1 MVEISKDEIIS
12 LNTRVRVRHVFKVKS
27 SKIESILINLSKPWY
42 NESINHAFQPKMLV
56 LDR

>member
-27 SKIESILINLSKPWY
+27 SKIESILINLAY
-42 NESINHAFQPKMLV
+42 RGTMN
-56 LDR
+56 R